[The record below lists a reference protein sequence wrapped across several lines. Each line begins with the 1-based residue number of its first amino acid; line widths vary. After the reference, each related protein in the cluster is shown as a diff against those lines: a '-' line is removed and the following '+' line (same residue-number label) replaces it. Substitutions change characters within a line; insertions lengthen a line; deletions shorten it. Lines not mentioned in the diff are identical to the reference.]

1 MTNKKV
7 MIAAGAAFLAGIVAT
22 YFFLQSRQQPA
33 LVSSPLPL
41 PELKPVVRQ
50 VIETPPGQV
59 LPDLADSDKLMLDAL
74 AGLAGNGALLKL
86 LNVERIIRNI
96 VVTIDNLPNEH
107 APLKAMPLKPV
118 QGVFIV
124 EGATDHKVISPKN
137 AARYEAYIKALEAMD
152 AQKLVEVYV
161 RLYPLFQQAY
171 EELGY
176 PKKYFND
183 RLLEVLD
190 HLLAAPEPD
199 KPIKLAQPHVL
210 YTFADTGLQACSAG
224 QKILMRMG
232 RANEAKIKVKL
243 QEIKQQVLLHMQARK
258 IAPEQ
263 GKTSLQ

>member
-7 MIAAGAAFLAGIVAT
+7 MFAAGAAFLAGVVAA

-33 LVSSPLPL
+33 PASPPMPP
-41 PELKPVVRQ
+41 PEPKTVTRQ
-50 VIETPPGQV
+50 TIETPPGQA
-59 LPDLADSDKLMLDAL
+59 LPSLTESDKLMLDAL
-74 AGLAGNGALLKL
+74 ADLAGNGVLLRL
-86 LNVERIIRNI
+86 LNAERIIRNI
-96 VVTIDNLPNEH
+96 VVTIDNLPNERV
-107 APLKAMPLKPV
+107 PLKAMPLKPV
-118 QGVFIV
+118 PGVFIA
-124 EGATDHKVISPKN
+124 EGAADRKVISQKN
-137 AARYEAYIKALEAMD
+137 AARYEAYIKALDAMD

-190 HLLAAPEPD
+190 DLLAAPEPD

-210 YTFADTGLQACSAG
+210 YTYADPGLEACSAG
-224 QKILMRMG
+224 QKALMRMG
-232 RANEAKIKVKL
+232 RANEAKAKAKL
-243 QEIKQQVLLHMQARK
+243 QEIKQQVLLHMQTRK

-263 GKTSLQ
+263 GKAS